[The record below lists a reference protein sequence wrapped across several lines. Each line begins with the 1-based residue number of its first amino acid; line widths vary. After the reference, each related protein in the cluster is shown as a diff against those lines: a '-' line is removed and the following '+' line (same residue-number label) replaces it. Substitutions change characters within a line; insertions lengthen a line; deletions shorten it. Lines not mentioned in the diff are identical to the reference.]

1 MLMIQGDGL
10 RQLDYQR
17 PAKAMS
23 YGDASDEEDDS
34 EMSAEEDSD
43 IQDKETND
51 KQILAFLN
59 E

>member
-10 RQLDYQR
+10 RRLNYQR
-17 PAKAMS
+17 PSKAMS
-23 YGDASDEEDDS
+23 DCDASDEEDDS
-34 EMSAEEDSD
+34 EMSADEDLD

-51 KQILAFLN
+51 KEILAFLN